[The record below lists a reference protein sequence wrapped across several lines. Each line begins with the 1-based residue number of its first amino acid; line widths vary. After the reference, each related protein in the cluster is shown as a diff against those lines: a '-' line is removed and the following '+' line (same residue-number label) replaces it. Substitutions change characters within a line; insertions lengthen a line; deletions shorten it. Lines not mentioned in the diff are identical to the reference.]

1 MKAGRVKGVSDQF
14 IFALQNSHYFVES
27 RRFRGPIMHASLIGI
42 DHTFCSQL
50 SVFTLLT
57 AVVNRASWAHHGC
70 QPVGARRRVFIFP
83 RGRNAHTPSFLFHKK
98 YLQVGARRRV
108 LPFSTWAT
116 MPTPPVFYFIKN
128 ICRHIA

>member
-57 AVVNRASWAHHGC
+57 AVVNRASWAHKPWELGSSWVSIGGSEETC
-70 QPVGARRRVFIFP
+70 
-83 RGRNAHTPSFLFHKK
+83 PSFFH
-98 YLQVGARRRV
+98 VGE
-108 LPFSTWAT
+108 